1 MEACEK
7 LVRIF
12 IYISPSPPPTANK
25 TSALHFCHSFL
36 RKFIHLSRTPL
47 FQPYQWFCPGTYQP
61 LHATMILL
69 LDLHERPFMPEAAKS
84 RSFIDQVFAVF
95 GEHGNYN
102 TGDGE
107 GGSRPLIEGGR
118 EAWRMLW
125 RLRKKAYEK
134 AGVPVPEAPDDP
146 GSPPLEPTV
155 CSEYAHTA
163 RYPTTP
169 PLPPQTPQTAPPLP
183 PGGFEELLH
192 MDTII
197 DAEDKAFFTDEMTA
211 NFAGGRLL
219 TPRTVTMTAPV
230 LAAEKEEETA
240 AAPPTPQQ
248 METLFVPESIPESAG
263 EEEED
268 LMDFNWEEWDQVFGK
283 SVYVDDG
290 LGL

>member
-1 MEACEK
+1 MRETGK
-7 LVRIF
+7 NLY
-12 IYISPSPPPTANK
+12 IYLPPLPLPTANKNK

-102 TGDGE
+102 TGEGE
-107 GGSRPLIEGGR
+107 GGNRPLMEGGL

-134 AGVPVPEAPDDP
+134 AGVPVPEAPGDP
-146 GSPPLEPTV
+146 GSPGPEPSV
-155 CSEYAHTA
+155 CSEFAHMA
-163 RYPTTP
+163 PYPTTP
-169 PLPPQTPQTAPPLP
+169 PLPPQTPPPLP

-197 DAEDKAFFTDEMTA
+197 DAEDKAFFTEEMTA
-211 NFAGGRLL
+211 NFADGRLL
-219 TPRTVTMTAPV
+219 AGRSATTTAPV
-230 LAAEKEEETA
+230 PVSAAEKKKEA
-240 AAPPTPQQ
+240 AAAAAVLLLH
-248 METLFVPESIPESAG
+248 METPFVPEAMPEGAG
-263 EEEED
+263 EED

-283 SVYVDDG
+283 SVCVDDG
-290 LGL
+290 LST

>member
-7 LVRIF
+7 LVRIRYQSF
-12 IYISPSPPPTANK
+12 PRPIIGPPPPPSLSPTNK

-47 FQPYQWFCPGTYQP
+47 FQPYHWFCPGTYQP

-84 RSFIDQVFAVF
+84 RSFIDQIFDVF

-107 GGSRPLIEGGR
+107 GGSRPLMEGGR

-125 RLRKKAYEK
+125 RLRTKAYEK
-134 AGVPVPEAPDDP
+134 AGIPVPSKPTDSGPAATPPPVVTAEPAMCSPYAMQMAADDTTP
-146 GSPPLEPTV
+146 
-155 CSEYAHTA
+155 
-163 RYPTTP
+163 YPTTP
-169 PLPPQTPQTAPPLP
+169 VLP
-183 PGGFEELLH
+183 PGGFEQLLQ

-197 DAEDKAFFTDEMTA
+197 DAEDKAFFTEQISANLARGGQLATA
-211 NFAGGRLL
+211 RTEEAVTLL
-219 TPRTVTMTAPV
+219 PPPPIPPSQLEA
-230 LAAEKEEETA
+230 LFAAE
-240 AAPPTPQQ
+240 TP
-248 METLFVPESIPESAG
+248 EDA
-263 EEEED
+263 ED

-290 LGL
+290 LGI

>member
-1 MEACEK
+1 MRETGK
-7 LVRIF
+7 NLYN
-12 IYISPSPPPTANK
+12 YISSPPPSPLPTANKKNK

-107 GGSRPLIEGGR
+107 GGNRPLMEGGL

-134 AGVPVPEAPDDP
+134 AGVPVPEAPGSPEAPEAP
-146 GSPPLEPTV
+146 GSPGPEPSA
-155 CSEYAHTA
+155 CSVFAHMTP
-163 RYPTTP
+163 YPTTP
-169 PLPPQTPQTAPPLP
+169 PLPPQTPQQTPPLP

-192 MDTII
+192 IDTVI

-211 NFAGGRLL
+211 NFVGGRLL
-219 TPRTVTMTAPV
+219 GRSATTTAP
-230 LAAEKEEETA
+230 
-240 AAPPTPQQ
+240 APVPVQH
-248 METLFVPESIPESAG
+248 MEALFPPEAMPEGAG
-263 EEEED
+263 EEED

-290 LGL
+290 LST